1 MNSAATWSKPD
12 SEHLPTIS
20 NQTLCCAGIWLD
32 FLFSFHWC
40 SATRDIYSHL
50 RNTWKTHTWMYI
62 QETPASRIANART
75 HPYRLAHTH
84 NILHNRNGK
93 DVCMRWQRLWF
104 AVAVSARRKL
114 KHSDDTRNTQINKL
128 TKEEEKVERGREKSP
143 NNKLSSGGSLGNII
157 QCPGKQWNYIYS

>member
-1 MNSAATWSKPD
+1 
-12 SEHLPTIS
+12 
-20 NQTLCCAGIWLD
+20 
-32 FLFSFHWC
+32 
-40 SATRDIYSHL
+40 
-50 RNTWKTHTWMYI
+50 MYI

-143 NNKLSSGGSLGNII
+143 NNKLSSGGKSGEHYTVPWQTVELHLLLTALPLAAFP
-157 QCPGKQWNYIYS
+157 PGITGDSFLCLIFPFERRSSVDTTEHWECFEALKTPTA